1 MKKGTG
7 FDHGNFYS
15 LFSILDGCS
24 RHIVNSDVRDSM
36 TEGTSAIG
44 RVTPKDML
52 AGRQQDIQTERER
65 KLETPWKQRQI
76 VASRPLKN
84 ERPVSRQPESR
95 MKWITSGWP
104 IRTRSCGHFFSNSF
118 QFVITVIGS
127 DAASVSTELMM
138 NFWPFGI
145 AAQR

>member
-1 MKKGTG
+1 M
-7 FDHGNFYS
+7 
-15 LFSILDGCS
+15 LDGPS
-24 RHIVNSDVRDSM
+24 TMN
-36 TEGTSAIG
+36 
-44 RVTPKDML
+44 ML
-52 AGRQQDIQTERER
+52 ASSATVAFPVDALPYERFMPTLDFSVRLAE
-65 KLETPWKQRQI
+65 
-76 VASRPLKN
+76 
-84 ERPVSRQPESR
+84 
-95 MKWITSGWP
+95 